1 MTLEVTD
8 GNIIEVLKQNEI
20 TVLQFSAE
28 WCGPCRMLSPIIDIL
43 STEEVNNT
51 VTIGKINVDANPVL
65 SAKYGIR
72 SIPTIIF
79 LKNGEIANRMVGVNS
94 QDDIQAKIDSLKY

>member
-51 VTIGKINVDANPVL
+51 VTIGKINVDTNPVL

>member
-8 GNIIEVLKQNEI
+8 GNITEILKQNEI

-28 WCGPCRMLSPIIDIL
+28 WCGPCRILGPIIDTL
-43 STEEVNNT
+43 STDEINKI
-51 VTIGKINVDANPVL
+51 VTIGKINVDTNPLL

-72 SIPTIIF
+72 SIPTIIL
-79 LKNGEIANRMVGVNS
+79 LKNGEIANRIIGVNN
-94 QDDIQAKIDSLKY
+94 QADIQAKIDLLKD